1 MAESKL
7 FIGGLGIST
16 NPELDALKAKL
27 PLERGKLYTHEEIAA
42 ACGVPYGT
50 NRYMTVV
57 QRWIRWAESAQNIV
71 LISERNIGYSAIQED
86 QKITVV
92 CDRHKAQH
100 RQYKRAIKML
110 ASANLN
116 DPIQISNRDHHLRL
130 MTAVHDAMNKTT
142 TGFNL
147 AVYSGNFRRELPSPQ
162 PRSA

>member
-7 FIGGLGIST
+7 FIGGLGVST

-27 PLERGKLYTHEEIAA
+27 PLTRGKLYTHDEIAG

-50 NRYMTVV
+50 TRYATMV
-57 QRWIRWAESAQNIV
+57 QRWIRWAESDQNIV

-86 QKITVV
+86 QKIAVA

-100 RQYKRAIKML
+100 RQYKRTLKML
-110 ASANLN
+110 ASATLN
-116 DPIQISNRDHHLRL
+116 DPTQISARDHHLRL
-130 MTAVHDAMNKTT
+130 MSAVHDAMSKTT
-142 TGFNL
+142 TGFKL
-147 AVYSGNFRRELPSPQ
+147 AVITGNPRRELPSPQ